1 MRAITPSCTS
11 AKGLV
16 RCMPDDFTAQLAGL
30 MQQYNEDVQRGI
42 ESAVTAIG
50 KEAAAQLKTASPRRT
65 GKYAKGWRVQTQSQ
79 NGEIS
84 VTVSNRQYQ
93 LTHLLEHGHRTRNKR
108 GFVPAQPH
116 IADVQAWAEQ
126 EALRR
131 IAEVMQNDT

>member
-1 MRAITPSCTS
+1 MT
-11 AKGLV
+11 
-16 RCMPDDFTAQLAGL
+16 DDFTAQLAGL
-30 MQQYNEDVQRGI
+30 MQQYGTEVQRGI

-65 GKYAKGWRVQTQSQ
+65 GKYAKSWRVKTQSQ

-116 IADVQAWAEQ
+116 IADVQTWAEQ
-126 EALRR
+126 EAQKR
-131 IAEVMQNDT
+131 IEEVLKSDT